1 MLVGLSAAMP
11 FRCAAA
17 ARRTIPGPKSTR
29 YGWPLTMMA
38 VAGPERSGVGPG
50 LPVPRRT
57 TWVRDG
63 AALCVLASPATA
75 IVATMTTARDIA
87 VCIRSLLRLLD
98 PSVCAYTARGE

>member
-1 MLVGLSAAMP
+1 MLVGLSAVMP

-17 ARRTIPGPKSTR
+17 ARRTTPGPKSTR

-38 VAGPERSGVGPG
+38 VAGPERSDVGLG

-63 AALCVLASPATA
+63 ADCVAASPAATA

-87 VCIRSLLRLLD
+87 VCIRSLLDLLD
-98 PSVCAYTARGE
+98 ASVGAHRP